1 MFFSITKVLSLYN
14 TLKSNFSEELV
25 MQEIGFL
32 FRNSNKAMGHLKAA
46 IKVIFIVVLLFY

>member
-32 FRNSNKAMGHLKAA
+32 FRNSDKAMGHLKAA